1 MVKVNSFPTQFRKYL
16 RVTSEPGVTEK
27 VVYKSQYN
35 DDGVLEIVP
44 AGKENMTDFIQ
55 SHADSVDIHVLLRRY
70 KNGEISDFERVSG
83 IYGDFVKAP
92 RTYAEMLNTVI
103 QGQQL
108 FESLP
113 VEERAKFNH
122 NYAEFISSFDTP
134 KFYEAMQVSGFAE
147 KAPVA
152 VEVQEPV
159 KNMESEVK
167 VSE

>member
-1 MVKVNSFPTQFRKYL
+1 MVKINSFPTQFRAHF
-16 RVTSEPGVTEK
+16 RPMSESGKTERI
-27 VVYKSQYN
+27 VYKSQYN
-35 DDGVLEIVP
+35 DDGVLEIVE
-44 AGKENMTDFIQ
+44 AGKENLADFIQ

-70 KNGEISDFERVSG
+70 KNGEISDFERVRG
-83 IYGDFVKAP
+83 IYGDFTKAP

-134 KFYEAMQVSGFAE
+134 KFYEAMQVSGFVE

-152 VEVQEPV
+152 DEVQESV

>member
-1 MVKVNSFPTQFRKYL
+1 MVKVSSFPTQFRKHL
-16 RVTSEPGVTEK
+16 RVTSEPGKTERI
-27 VVYKSQYN
+27 VYKSQYN
-35 DDGVLEIVP
+35 DDGVLEIVE
-44 AGKENMTDFIQ
+44 AGKENLADFIQ

-70 KNGEISDFERVSG
+70 KNGEISDFERVRG
-83 IYGDFVKAP
+83 IYGDFTRAP

-113 VEERAKFNH
+113 LEERAKFNH

-147 KAPVA
+147 KAPVTS
-152 VEVQEPV
+152 EVQEPV
-159 KNMESEVK
+159 KNAESEVK
-167 VSE
+167 ASE